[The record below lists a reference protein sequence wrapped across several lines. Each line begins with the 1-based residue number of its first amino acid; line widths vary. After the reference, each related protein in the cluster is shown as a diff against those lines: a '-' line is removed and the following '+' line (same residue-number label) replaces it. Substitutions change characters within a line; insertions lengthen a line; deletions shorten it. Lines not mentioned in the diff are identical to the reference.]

1 MAGSATT
8 IGVLALTATLT
19 VGFVAAGAAAAS
31 SARAAGAA
39 DVAALAAADTA
50 SGLVAGEPCA
60 RAADVAGRVGASL
73 TACRIDGLI
82 ATVEVSLDVG
92 PLAARARARAG
103 PPPGSP

>member
-1 MAGSATT
+1 MAGAATT
-8 IGVLALTATLT
+8 VGVLAVSATLA

-39 DVAALAAADTA
+39 DAAALAAADTA
-50 SGLVAGEPCA
+50 SGLVPGEPCVS
-60 RAADVAGRVGASL
+60 AADVAARNGASL

-82 ATVEVSLDVG
+82 ATVEVSIDVG
-92 PLAARARARAG
+92 PLDARARARAG